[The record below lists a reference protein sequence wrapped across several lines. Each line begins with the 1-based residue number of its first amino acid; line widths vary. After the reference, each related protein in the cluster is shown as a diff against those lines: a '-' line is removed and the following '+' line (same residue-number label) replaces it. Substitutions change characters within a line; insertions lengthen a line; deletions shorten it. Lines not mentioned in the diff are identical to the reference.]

1 MVLENKVAIVTGASD
16 GLGKEIAFALAKEKV
31 KLALISRNEEK
42 LGEVKKEALCLGS
55 SEVAVFPCDI
65 TETKRV
71 VEVLGDIHSHFGR
84 IDILINNAGIWQKMA
99 LAEEVDEEAV
109 DQVIATNLTAQIHVT
124 KAVLPIM
131 KGQKEGAII
140 NVISKSGVVPQE
152 GQAVYGASKYG
163 LRGFTEVLD
172 LELKGS
178 GVRVAG
184 LYQGGV
190 ETQMFAKA
198 GDKVALDGFIKAKD
212 LAKVVV
218 FTLSRPENTWLS
230 HVRVDR

>member
-1 MVLENKVAIVTGASD
+1 MVLKDRVAVITGASD
-16 GLGKEIAFALAKEKV
+16 GLGKEFAFALAKEKV
-31 KLALISRNEEK
+31 KLGLISRNEEK
-42 LGEVKKEALCLGS
+42 LGEVKKEALSLGS
-55 SEVAVFPCDI
+55 PEVIIFSCDI
-65 TETKRV
+65 TETKKV
-71 VEVLGDIHSHFGR
+71 VEVLGDIYSHFGR

-99 LAEEVDEEAV
+99 LAEEVDDEV
-109 DQVIATNLTAQIHVT
+109 IDQVIATNLTAQIHVT
-124 KAVLPIM
+124 RAILPIM

-152 GQAVYGASKYG
+152 GQAVYSASKYG
-163 LRGFTEVLD
+163 LRGFTEVVE

-212 LAKVVV
+212 LAKVIV
-218 FTLSRPENTWLS
+218 FALSQPENTWLS
-230 HVRVDR
+230 HIRVDH